1 MVIHFK
7 PKKKFNVIKDLENL
21 EKITNIL
28 FSNRRKMINKNIK
41 KLFNKKEIGNF
52 TNLDLSCRPSE
63 IEPNLYYQMV
73 KIYENR

>member
-41 KLFNKKEIGNF
+41 KLFNKK
-52 TNLDLSCRPSE
+52 
-63 IEPNLYYQMV
+63 
-73 KIYENR
+73 K